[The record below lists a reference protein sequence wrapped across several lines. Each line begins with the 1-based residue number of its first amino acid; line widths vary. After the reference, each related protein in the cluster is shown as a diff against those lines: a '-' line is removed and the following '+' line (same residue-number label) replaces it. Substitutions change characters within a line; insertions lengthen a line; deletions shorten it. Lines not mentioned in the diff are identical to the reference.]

1 MTNKEKHENN
11 IYISKDIMPENLCD
25 FIHFTDFAND
35 NENGISVMGKVEVDV
50 SMPGYIDRE
59 KLKDILLSQG
69 KEIFG
74 NDINF
79 DIDEFVDNVIKE
91 YWKDKNND
99 KK

>member
-1 MTNKEKHENN
+1 MTNKENHGNN
-11 IYISKDIMPENLCD
+11 IYIPKDIMPENLCN
-25 FIHFTDFAND
+25 FIHFTHFAN
-35 NENGISVMGKVEVDV
+35 NKNGIGVVGKVEIDR
-50 SMPGYIDRE
+50 SMPRYIDRE

-74 NDINF
+74 EDINF